1 MSAPL
6 ILAVA
11 VVYTFVAFDQWRAGN
26 PGMAVAWAGYAV
38 ANVGLAWAA
47 SR

>member
-11 VVYTFVAFDQWRAGN
+11 VVYLFVAVDQWRHGQY
-26 PGMAVAWAGYAV
+26 GMAVAWFGYALS
-38 ANVGLAWAA
+38 NCGLAWAA

>member
-11 VVYTFVAFDQWRAGN
+11 VVYLFVALDQWRAGN
-26 PGMAVAWAGYAV
+26 PGMAVAWFGYALS
-38 ANVGLAWAA
+38 NVGLAWC
-47 SR
+47 SK

>member
-6 ILAVA
+6 IIGVG
-11 VVYTFVAFDQWRAGN
+11 VVYLVVACDQARKGEI
-26 PGMAVAWAGYAV
+26 GMAIAWAGYAL

-47 SR
+47 K

>member
-6 ILAVA
+6 ILAVGA
-11 VVYTFVAFDQWRAGN
+11 VYLFVAWDQAMRGN
-26 PGMAVAWAGYAV
+26 HGMSLAWFGYAV

-47 SR
+47 K

>member
-11 VVYTFVAFDQWRAGN
+11 VVYLFVALDQWRAGN
-26 PGMAVAWAGYAV
+26 PGMAVAWFGYALS
-38 ANVGLAWAA
+38 NCGLAWAA

>member
-6 ILAVA
+6 ILAVGA
-11 VVYTFVAFDQWRAGN
+11 VYLFVAWDQAMKGHF
-26 PGMAVAWAGYAV
+26 GMALAWSGYAL

-47 SR
+47 K

>member
-1 MSAPL
+1 MSATL

-11 VVYTFVAFDQWRAGN
+11 VVYTLVAYDQWRAGN

-38 ANVGLAWAA
+38 ANVGLAWC
-47 SR
+47 SK

>member
-11 VVYTFVAFDQWRAGN
+11 VVYTFVAFDQWRGGN
-26 PGMAVAWAGYAV
+26 PGMAVAWAGYALS
-38 ANVGLAWAA
+38 NCGLAWAA